1 MSDWSDIGAE
11 LRKERESR
19 GWTLRDVAHRTRIP
33 AHTIEELENNDYRNF
48 PSSTYAKSFLAQYS
62 EHLEVDAIDW
72 LEAFETGNALSNL
85 DSYDYL
91 KEHEEH
97 LGEEVLPLKT
107 SARMPARPQARPQAK
122 AKAAPAPSPDY
133 SGASNALQPLVVFV
147 ITATLLTAGA
157 FGYLRLSEK
166 IAKEESA
173 DEPLAETPGY
183 VEAPN
188 IVHSRP
194 APTKP
199 IAAQAATPPA
209 VATAVVVDERS
220 LTPTGGVATPVKN
233 DGTPITFDAP
243 PPRAVIVEE

>member
-107 SARMPARPQARPQAK
+107 SARPQAK
-122 AKAAPAPSPDY
+122 AKAAPAPSPEY

-166 IAKEESA
+166 IGKEESA
-173 DEPLAETPGY
+173 DDTIVTTPAY

-220 LTPTGGVATPVKN
+220 LTPTGGVAAPVKN